1 MVEEKTM
8 TYVHYRKDNQ
18 IRSWVLNLTIVGLAV
33 LTVLVWRDTK
43 RLRTYLDRVEAW
55 R

>member
-8 TYVHYRKDNQ
+8 TYVRYRKDNR
-18 IRSWVLNLTIVGLAV
+18 IPSWVLLLIIVGLAV
-33 LTVLVWRDTK
+33 LTVLVWRATT
-43 RLRTYLDRVEAW
+43 RLRTYLDQLEAW